1 MSEVIAEY
9 KVKVNSAVSE
19 LDAAAKAWQKV
30 DDANTKANKT
40 ASDGFIKGSDGAKR
54 LNAELQKQPK
64 TLAELELKLQKL
76 KELLR
81 DDTEIGTKGFKQVT
95 AEINKTQQAIDKANI
110 GLKQTGGSVT
120 NLGSKFK
127 ALGVQV
133 LAALGVTGLV
143 FGLVN
148 AFKSAVGIATEF
160 ESQMSKVAAISGASA
175 SQIDALTRSAR
186 ELGATTRYTATE
198 VGQLQEEYAR
208 LGFTTSEILAAT
220 DATLSLATAT
230 GSTLAESAMVA
241 GSTVRGFGLSASETT
256 RVTDVMALSFS
267 KSALSMDNF
276 AESMKLVAPIA
287 RAANI
292 PVETT
297 VALLGK
303 LADSGLKGSLAGT
316 SLKNLLGKLSD
327 ANSKLSKSLGFA
339 VTDTESLFKALQKL
353 KESNIDLTE
362 ATELTDERSKAAF
375 ITLLNGVDTIEDL
388 KTALDGA
395 NGSAAEMARIMEDN
409 LQGDVTRL
417 TSAWEGLVLAMS
429 NTKAARAA
437 TQLLTQLVD
446 DLNVAVQ
453 KARGTF
459 ENNQF
464 QAAISSAMKEGA
476 EQAANTIKTIE
487 SLQSTEEGRIK
498 SVSVNLKFIE
508 SQYDAEQKKI
518 SALTNEYN
526 TLKTQTSNNAR
537 VRLREIRDELKGL
550 DINSERLLAQ
560 IDTYAEYTEKIQ
572 ESIDAKKGDNKEI
585 DSNIRNI
592 AFLKAEIERLKK
604 AQDDT
609 SKSRLENI
617 ATSKELKVVEEELA
631 ILLGKETEAMK
642 ERRKELEKWEK
653 VVKQAIDLDDTDFEK
668 NIDKWADSQIK
679 AYRLVQEERAK
690 SVATELDALDELVNV
705 RIGFIQDESERE
717 IAIVKNTLAQRL
729 EAIKGNSVYENELRF
744 ALKEEAE
751 RRITEI
757 EYEASLERRDQ
768 SEQMFNDFFN
778 TTLNGWQTLT
788 SAVAMLSQAQYDRQL
803 TGLENLLKKGLITQ
817 EEYDKRRASLAREQ
831 FKKDKE
837 AKIIQASI
845 NTALGVTNA
854 IATAPNI
861 IVGLILAAV
870 AAAAGAAEIAV
881 ISSAPVPQFKDGGMV
896 KEHGLLKGKSHAQG
910 GIPIEAEGNEYFMPT
925 KPTLKNY
932 GLLEA
937 MRKGVEEQYI
947 LKHYKGR
954 FIDDAI
960 FNGFADIGKSAQLNG
975 VSNNWKGHNLVEA
988 IDRDRQSTTRML
1000 GLIHNELKAKKR
1012 NDRYA

>member
-40 ASDGFIKGSDGAKR
+40 ATDGFIKGSDGAKR

-64 TLAELELKLQKL
+64 TLAELELKLSRL
-76 KELLR
+76 RELLR

-110 GLKQTGGSVT
+110 GLKQTGGSVN

-175 SQIDALTRSAR
+175 SQIDALTRSAK
-186 ELGATTRYTATE
+186 ELGSTTRYTATE

-208 LGFTTSEILAAT
+208 LGFTTSEILSAT

-287 RAANI
+287 KAANI

-316 SLKNLLGKLSD
+316 SLKNLLSKLSD

-388 KTALDGA
+388 KKALDGA
-395 NGSAAEMARIMEDN
+395 NGSAAEMARIIEDN
-409 LQGDVTRL
+409 LKGDVTRL

-429 NTKAARAA
+429 DTKTARAA

-464 QAAISSAMKEGA
+464 QEAISSAMKEGA

-487 SLQSTEEGRIK
+487 NLQSTEEGRIK

-518 SALTNEYN
+518 SALTSEYN

-604 AQDDT
+604 AQDDA

-653 VVKQAIDLDDTDFEK
+653 VVKEAIDLDDTDFEK
-668 NIDKWADSQIK
+668 NIDKWTEAQIK
-679 AYRLVQEERAK
+679 AYRKLQEERAK
-690 SVATELDALDELVNV
+690 VTATELSALDELVDV
-705 RIGFIQDESERE
+705 RIGLIEDESKRE
-717 IAIVKNTLAQRL
+717 NTLAQKL

-744 ALKEEAE
+744 ALAEEAE
-751 RRITEI
+751 NRITEI
-757 EYEASLERRDQ
+757 QENAQEKRNSESLDQ
-768 SEQMFNDFFN
+768 WNQYS
-778 TTLNGWQTLT
+778 
-788 SAVAMLSQAQYDRQL
+788 SAVQGAVAAISSFSMAVTDQELSNLELRLSQ
-803 TGLENLLKKGLITQ
+803 GEITR
-817 EEYDKRRASLAREQ
+817 EEYDKKRKVILEQ
-831 FKKDKE
+831 
-837 AKIIQASI
+837 QAEDQKAA
-845 NTALGVTNA
+845 ALFQATIDGISAVVNA
-854 IATAPNI
+854 YSEGGP
-861 IVGLILAAV
+861 ILAAV
-870 AAAAGAAEIAV
+870 VGVAVAAEIAA
-881 ISSAPVPQFKDGGMV
+881 IAAAPLPTFKEGGMV

-910 GIPIEAEGNEYFMPT
+910 GIKVEAEGNEYFMPT

-960 FNGFADIGKSAQLNG
+960 FNGFADIGKSAELNNLT
-975 VSNNWKGHNLVEA
+975 VNFKDHNL
-988 IDRDRQSTTRML
+988 IHSDDKTRSTIRNGFKFL
-1000 GLIHNELKAKKR
+1000 AKELKKENNSKR
-1012 NDRYA
+1012 GGYRA